1 MPLQKFTKRIFGRAL
16 ARKVSVGR
24 YSVDTPNNPRGGF
37 ADGMSERSEG
47 IPDSEGIEL
56 TRTAGSKAKLPP
68 RRWRVRARGANP
80 RSGFS
85 VGL

>member
-1 MPLQKFTKRIFGRAL
+1 MHLYKNLQ
-16 ARKVSVGR
+16 
-24 YSVDTPNNPRGGF
+24 NGF

-56 TRTAGSKAKLPP
+56 TRTAGSKAKLPE
-68 RRWRVRARGANP
+68 RGANP
-80 RSGFS
+80 RSGFA

>member
-1 MPLQKFTKRIFGRAL
+1 M
-16 ARKVSVGR
+16 SVGR

-56 TRTAGSKAKLPP
+56 TRTAGSKAKLPE
-68 RRWRVRARGANP
+68 RGANP